1 MTSRPFS
8 GHKISLTDESVA
20 AIAPRLRDADLA
32 MVSEACHTLCLENA
46 ASLYVRKQQFKDQC
60 ELEAIGMVLEMIQEG
75 ADFEDFEVRQGA
87 GFEVRLGETYEVE
100 TFW

>member
-1 MTSRPFS
+1 M
-8 GHKISLTDESVA
+8 LTELPVEIFNT

-75 ADFEDFEVRQGA
+75 ADLRQGA